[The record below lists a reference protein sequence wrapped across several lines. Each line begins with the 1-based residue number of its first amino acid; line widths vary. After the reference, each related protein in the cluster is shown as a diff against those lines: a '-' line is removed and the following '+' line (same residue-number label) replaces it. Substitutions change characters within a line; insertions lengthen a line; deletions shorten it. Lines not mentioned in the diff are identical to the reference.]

1 MRSVHLVS
9 PRFRQPRQNKRQ
21 DMADIAKKKATKL
34 REGFMT
40 IQFSEIHSPGVYVT
54 QRGEMFR
61 VPGEALAEGHSPF
74 LVWESLEGNLVCRI
88 TEDPYCPISK
98 CRQLTADADLP
109 VNF

>member
-1 MRSVHLVS
+1 
-9 PRFRQPRQNKRQ
+9 
-21 DMADIAKKKATKL
+21 MADIGKKKSTKL

-40 IQFSEIHSPGVYVT
+40 IQFSEIHAPGVYVT
-54 QRGEMFR
+54 QRGELFR

-74 LVWESLEGNLVCRI
+74 LTWESLEGNLVCRI
-88 TEDPYCPISK
+88 AEDPYCPISK